1 LTAAHCQRSAKAALC
16 TEKADMFRRIQGLQ
30 LGLEQCRNPFEPHP
44 DLAGQHYLFLYLTGR
59 GEYSYLFPQ
68 MTEGHIIN
76 AAAQAIPLGYTQIWI
91 LEWVRAMRPKP
102 GQKIRPSQRRAVQH
116 LSQAS
121 VQEGHSYV
129 LIGEHGQCFGC
140 TENLSTAIGA
150 SKLLNVARQVR
161 IALGLLQMNV
171 TWH

>member
-1 LTAAHCQRSAKAALC
+1 
-16 TEKADMFRRIQGLQ
+16 MFRCIQGLQ
-30 LGLEQCRNPFEPHP
+30 LGLEQGRNPFEPHP
-44 DLAGQHYLFLYLTGR
+44 DLVGQHYLFLYLTGR

-68 MTEGHIIN
+68 MSEDHIIN
-76 AAAQAIPLGYTQIWI
+76 AAAQAIPLGYTQVWI
-91 LEWVRAMRPKP
+91 LAWVRAMRPEP

-140 TENLSTAIGA
+140 TEKLSTAIGA
-150 SKLLNVARQVR
+150 SKLLTVARQVR